1 MRSRTFTRGVV
12 GALAFTLASF
22 SCSSGTG
29 GRLVPIEMRFVGDP
43 SASRFTTAL
52 GFDITLEE
60 AELVL
65 GPIYAFAPAD
75 EPIAFRFVSIAH
87 AHGGLDPLDGRKV
100 RAELLERVRVDALS
114 AEPLVF
120 EAIAEEGV
128 VDELRIGLEPDAS
141 LLEGHLARVVGT
153 ATRDGVTRAFEAF
166 VDVGSSATERRVLVP
181 FETELR
187 EDTSIDLVLD
197 PRVWLDGV
205 AFDRLGPCES
215 RCDFP
220 SGSQAASAAALGVR
234 SARAY
239 TPRVVPARIP
249 E

>member
-1 MRSRTFTRGVV
+1 MRSRSFIRGVA
-12 GALAFTLASF
+12 GALAFTLVSF
-22 SCSSGTG
+22 ACTSGTG
-29 GRLVPIEMRFVGDP
+29 GRLVPIEMRFTGDP
-43 SASRFTTAL
+43 SASTFTTAL
-52 GFDITLEE
+52 GFEVTLEE

-100 RAELLERVRVDALS
+100 RAELLERVRIDALS
-114 AEPLVF
+114 AEPRVF
-120 EAIAEEGV
+120 EAIAEAGV

-141 LLEGHLARVVGT
+141 LLEGRLARVVGT

-166 VDVGSSATERRVLVP
+166 VDVGSSATERRVLMP
-181 FETELR
+181 FAAELR
-187 EDTSIDLVLD
+187 EDTAIELTLD
-197 PRVWLDGV
+197 PRAWLDGV
-205 AFDRLGPCES
+205 AFDRLGSCES

-220 SGSQAASAAALGVR
+220 SGSQAASAAALGIR

-239 TPRVVPARIP
+239 GPRLID
-249 E
+249 